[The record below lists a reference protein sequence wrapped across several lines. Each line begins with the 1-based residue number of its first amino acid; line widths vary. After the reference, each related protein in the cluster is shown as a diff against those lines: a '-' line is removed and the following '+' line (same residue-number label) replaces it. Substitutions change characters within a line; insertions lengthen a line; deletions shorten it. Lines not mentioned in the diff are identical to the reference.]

1 MTEPLFTPAAVTVGQ
16 KVDRT
21 SVDPKARAAAE
32 DFEAV
37 FLSQLLATMTQDLAA
52 AGGFGSGEGEEA
64 FQDMYTQELGKII
77 SRSGG
82 IGVADVVLQEILKL
96 QEVE

>member
-1 MTEPLFTPAAVTVGQ
+1 
-16 KVDRT
+16 
-21 SVDPKARAAAE
+21 
-32 DFEAV
+32 
-37 FLSQLLATMTQDLAA
+37 MTQDLAA

-64 FQDMYTQELGKII
+64 FQDMYTQELVKII